1 MDHVRSMGRRHFCLL
16 LVGALE
22 SAMQLQYN
30 ERHAGGIVGGFGL
43 AVDSHHTTKLGY
55 PRAVKAPYQVGPR
68 VTC

>member
-22 SAMQLQYN
+22 SAMQPLYN
-30 ERHAGGIVGGFGL
+30 KRHAGGMVGGFGL
-43 AVDSHHTTKLGY
+43 AVDSHHTTKLAY
-55 PRAVKAPYQVGPR
+55 ARAVKAPHQVGPM